1 MCIVNGCTA
10 QPNGRSPYCA
20 THRKRWRRHGDAQQ
34 QTIRAVDLKVYRH
47 TVSGILDRDKNGKI
61 MAVMTSNWEKIIA
74 YARDEVEQ
82 YRKGKP
88 FQRHVRKSCE
98 ELVKLADS
106 VTVRDLLE
114 VGLAMFLMREWDG
127 RKFASDR
134 GFIFQLAR
142 RVRALT
148 DLNVG
153 THYNH
158 ATGKVHRTYRDLP
171 PKVTTLLAQALVGYF
186 SRAAGHVISIAKKD
200 WEEQQRKSCELDEA
214 FAELETGGA

>member
-1 MCIVNGCTA
+1 MCIVNGCTK
-10 QPNGRSPYCA
+10 QPDGRSPYCA

-34 QTIRAVDLKVYRH
+34 RTVSATDLKVYRH
-47 TVSGILDRDKNGKI
+47 TVSGILNRDKNGKI
-61 MAVMTSNWEKIIA
+61 VAVMASNWEKVIA

-82 YRKGKP
+82 YRKGRP
-88 FQRHVRKSCE
+88 TQRHLRRACE

-127 RKFASDR
+127 RKFASDQ
-134 GFIFQLAR
+134 GFTFQLTR

-153 THYNH
+153 TYYNQV
-158 ATGKVHRTYRDLP
+158 TGKVHRTYRDLP
-171 PKVTTLLAQALVGYF
+171 PKVTRLLADVLTGYL
-186 SRAAGHVISIAKKD
+186 SRAAAHVISIAKKD
-200 WEEQQRKSCELDEA
+200 WEEEQRKTSGVDEA

>member
-10 QPNGRSPYCA
+10 QHHGRSPYCA
-20 THRKRWRRHGDAQQ
+20 NHRQRWRRHGDVQQ
-34 QTIRAVDLKVYRH
+34 KTILAADLKVYRH
-47 TVSGILDRDKNGKI
+47 TVSGILNRDKNGKV
-61 MAVMTSNWEKIIA
+61 MAVMTKNWEKVIA

-82 YRKGKP
+82 YRKGRP
-88 FQRHVRKSCE
+88 SQRQERKAYE

-134 GFIFQLAR
+134 GFTFQLTR
-142 RVRALT
+142 RVRSLT

-153 THYNH
+153 TYYNH
-158 ATGKVHRTYRDLP
+158 ITGKVHRTYRDLP
-171 PKVTTLLAQALVGYF
+171 PKVTSRLADVLVGYL
-186 SRAAGHVISIAKKD
+186 SRAAAHVISIAKKD
-200 WEEQQRKSCELDEA
+200 WEEQQRKSREVDEA